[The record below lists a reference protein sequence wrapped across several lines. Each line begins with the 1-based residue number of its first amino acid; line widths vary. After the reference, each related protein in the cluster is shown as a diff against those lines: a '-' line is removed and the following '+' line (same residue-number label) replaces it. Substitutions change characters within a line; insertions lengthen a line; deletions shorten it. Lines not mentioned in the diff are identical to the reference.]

1 MVAGFSANRSV
12 GRPRGGSTA
21 AKAVGSFVPRITQ
34 KSFQKFGF
42 STTSLLTEWTSIVG
56 QETAQVTRP
65 EKIKWP
71 RLHDVRDESGVT
83 SDRGATLILRVEAA
97 CALDIEYRRSQI
109 IGRINSHFGYG
120 AIGEIRIIQGPIKAL
135 TASNSHSVKANASVG
150 RVDQHA
156 TADDLASALERLGEQ
171 VKAHKIRR

>member
-1 MVAGFSANRSV
+1 MVTGVGANKNA
-12 GRPRGGSTA
+12 GRPRGRASA
-21 AKAVGSFVPRITQ
+21 AMAVGSFVPRITQ

-42 STTSLLTEWTSIVG
+42 STTSLLTEWTGIVG
-56 QETAQVTRP
+56 QEIAGVTRP

-71 RLHDVRDESGVT
+71 RLPDVRDESGVT

-109 IGRINSHFGYG
+109 IARINSHFGYG
-120 AIGEIRIIQGPIKAL
+120 AIGDIRIIQGPIKPL
-135 TASNSHSVKANASVG
+135 TASNSRNFGANSIEG

-156 TADDLASALERLGEQ
+156 TADDLVSALERLGEQ
-171 VKAHKIRR
+171 VKARKIRR